1 MIEEGAGGN
10 FTGDVA
16 ALGAGGGRG
25 AEGN

>member
-10 FTGDVA
+10 FTEEVA
-16 ALGAGGGRG
+16 ALGAGGGSG